1 MINIK
6 KRLRIR
12 GVSSLAVGVTVL
24 FLLMANERQITY
36 GSLYGFIA
44 LLISIFGLLDL
55 MGLFTNLPDRVV
67 SIADTPL
74 CRANDEPRWRAPLFT
89 FPIAFVLAVLL
100 LVSLGPEYLPWII
113 VAALCVVSLSAIR
126 RPALLVLVIVSFI
139 YLPMLGAYGLWDP
152 WETHY
157 GEVSREILSRDDWI
171 SLWWAQDGWFW
182 SKPIY
187 IFWSEA
193 LTWDASGIAY
203 LPDTNFEYSEW
214 ILRLPIYLL
223 SIGALSAVF
232 RMIKRVFN
240 QRAAVFSALT
250 LSTIPYFFFLSHQ
263 AITDMPFVANMTI
276 AVSLLLLAVF
286 EDPEREVTGYR
297 VGRLVFSAQ
306 HVVIALLAALV
317 LPQVL
322 YLATRNVTMID
333 GPLFAWHKDQFLSGS
348 GHNNEVP
355 GNSPLHGARPYL
367 DALWFQPMLQAA
379 LWLVAL
385 VVLLIILRRE
395 RRAQSLTTFG
405 FYIFCALAF
414 MSKGIPGVALPG
426 LVALLY
432 LFACQRWSLLLEGR
446 LRIAAGIVTV
456 TVVGIPWFVAMFIRH
471 GQGFTNRLLIHDHIN
486 RLAAGVH
493 GDTGSI
499 QYFLWQL
506 GYGLFPWIAFVPA
519 AFLVWPFWSASR
531 TPDAKVE
538 TMRRETIL
546 TLSLWFTATFT
557 LFSTMITKFH
567 HYIFPATPPVAILIG
582 LVVDRML
589 GDKFEGKSP
598 SQIARVIVPIAVA
611 PVFWI
616 IGIAGFFGD
625 VRGVLPDDVLPG
637 DIPHWAVDHPWH
649 PAVCLLF
656 LAIGTGLTFY
666 SARQMPKA
674 DQAESDSQTTDWR
687 AVSLSA
693 ALIAGAVLA
702 AFVGRDLSW
711 TTSSEPAGYE
721 RLIHLFVYNYK
732 RPWPQEFDYRPILL
746 GFTLV
751 ACLCVI
757 AASIRRLRPLMACAI
772 TGTALAFSFWCL
784 NIYMIDLT
792 PHWGQRTLMKR
803 YYKERTGPEEPLV
816 AWQMNWKGENFYTG
830 NRVSV
835 FVSLKNK
842 ELNEWIDKNRG
853 KKVFFVLE
861 HTRLARFRGVL
872 KGKKIHEVTTMRDCN
887 KFILISARL

>member
-1 MINIK
+1 MINIR
-6 KRLRIR
+6 KRLRLR
-12 GVSSLAVGVTVL
+12 GVSLLAVGVIAL
-24 FLLMANERQITY
+24 FLLMANERQITH
-36 GSLYGFIA
+36 GSLYGFVA
-44 LLISIFGLLDL
+44 LLVSIFGLLDL
-55 MGLFTNLPDRVV
+55 MGLFANLPDRIV
-67 SIADTPL
+67 SLTDTTL
-74 CRANDEPRWRAPLFT
+74 CKANGESRWRAPLFT
-89 FPIAFVLAVLL
+89 LSIAFALLVLL
-100 LVSLGPEYLPWII
+100 IVLLGPVYLPWII
-113 VAALCVVSLSAIR
+113 AAALCVVGISAVR
-126 RPALLVLVIVSFI
+126 RPALLVVVIASFV

-193 LTWDASGIAY
+193 LTWHASGIPFR
-203 LPDTNFEYSEW
+203 PDTNFDYSEW

-223 SIGALSAVF
+223 TIGALTAVYQ
-232 RMIKRVFN
+232 IVKRVFN

-250 LSTIPYFFFLSHQ
+250 ISTIPYFFFLSHQ

-276 AVSLLLLAVF
+276 ALSLLLFAFF

-297 VGRLVFSAQ
+297 VGRFVFSAQ
-306 HVVIALLAALV
+306 HVVIALLVALV
-317 LPQVL
+317 LPQIL
-322 YLATRNVTMID
+322 YLATRNVTMIE

-348 GHNNEVP
+348 GHNNGIP

-367 DALWFQPMLQAA
+367 DALWLQPISQAA
-379 LWLVAL
+379 LWLIGLVAL
-385 VVLLIILRRE
+385 LVILRRE
-395 RRAQSLTTFG
+395 RRAQALTMFG

-432 LFACQRWSLLLEGR
+432 LFTCQRWSLLLEGR
-446 LRIAAGIVTV
+446 LRIAVGIVTV
-456 TVVGIPWFVAMFIRH
+456 TIVGAPWFVAMFIRH

-499 QYFLWQL
+499 QYFLAQL
-506 GYGLFPWIAFVPA
+506 GYGLFPWIALIPA
-519 AFLVWPFWSASR
+519 ALLVWPFWR
-531 TPDAKVE
+531 TAQQPDSKVE

-546 TLSLWFTATFT
+546 VLSLWFAATFT
-557 LFSTMITKFH
+557 LFSAMITKFH
-567 HYIFPATPPVAILIG
+567 HYIFPATPPIAILIG

-589 GDKFEGKSP
+589 GDKLENQSP
-598 SQIARVIVPIAVA
+598 AQIARMIAPIAVA

-625 VRGVLPDDVLPG
+625 VRGVLPEDILPG
-637 DIPHWAVDHPWH
+637 DIPHWALDHPWH
-649 PAVCLLF
+649 PAVCILF
-656 LAIGTGLTFY
+656 LAIGTGLAFY
-666 SARQMPKA
+666 SSRQMRKA
-674 DQAESDSQTTDWR
+674 SQPDNDSQTSVWR
-687 AVSLSA
+687 EVSISV
-693 ALIAGAVLA
+693 ALVAGAILL

-711 TTSSEPAGYE
+711 TTSSKPAGFE
-721 RLIHLFVYNYK
+721 RLIHLFVYNYT

-757 AASIRRLRPLMACAI
+757 AAAIRRLRPLMACAI
-772 TGTALAFSFWCL
+772 TGTALAFSLWCL
-784 NIYMIDLT
+784 DVYMIDLT
-792 PHWGQRTLMKR
+792 PHWGQQTLMKR
-803 YYKERTGPEEPLV
+803 YYKERVGPEEPLV

-861 HTRLARFRGVL
+861 HTRLGRFRGIL
-872 KGKKIHEVTTMRDCN
+872 KGRRIHEVTTMRDCN
-887 KFILISARL
+887 KFILVSARL